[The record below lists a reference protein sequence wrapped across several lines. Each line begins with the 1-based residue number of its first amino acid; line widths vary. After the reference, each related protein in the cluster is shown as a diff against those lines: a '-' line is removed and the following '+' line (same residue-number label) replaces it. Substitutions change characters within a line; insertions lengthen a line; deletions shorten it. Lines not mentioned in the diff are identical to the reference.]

1 MQEEA
6 IIQTLQSVLNLKEK
20 KILLIQNNRSLIPVI
35 VIEITN
41 FNKIPDF
48 VNFVFI
54 FPPELRLGMSLKCP

>member
-20 KILLIQNNRSLIPVI
+20 KLHLIQNNRSLIPVI

-48 VNFVFI
+48 LNFVFI
-54 FPPELRLGMSLKCP
+54 FPPN